1 MTPEKKEVV
10 AISLWDTKEYAEAYK
25 FELYP
30 QIEKIMARF
39 IEGFPVVKNF
49 EMEYSTFHK
58 KAFAA
63 V

>member
-1 MTPEKKEVV
+1 MV
-10 AISLWDTKEYAEAYK
+10 AISLWDTKEYTEAYK

-30 QIEKIMARF
+30 QIEKIVAKF